1 MNETVHKIIPK
12 AEMGQEGLVTVPR
25 KITKEIKKFAN
36 QITKKPNLKILTIKP
51 DINSE
56 NGECFKNVENYIKS
70 NDGNIQYG
78 WIIWETPNVMLEAEF
93 HAVCKLPNGNL
104 LDITPTNDGEKE
116 ILFLSDNS
124 IKYNG
129 EIIDN
134 IRYAILKNNI
144 VFQFIKNSEKMIKE
158 MIKLDDKSTQ
168 NDISKIFNEIPDYQE
183 ISEQFNNLII
193 KNRGANDICICGS
206 GKKYKQCCKQ

>member
-1 MNETVHKIIPK
+1 LNEPVHKIIPK
-12 AEMGQEGLVTVPR
+12 AEKGQEGLVTVPR

-36 QITKKPNLKILTIKP
+36 QITKKSDLKILTIQL

-56 NGECFKNVENYIKS
+56 NGECFKNVENYIQK

-93 HAVCKLPNGNL
+93 HAVCRLPNGDL

-116 ILFLSDNS
+116 ILFLPDNVM
-124 IKYNG
+124 KYNG
-129 EIIDN
+129 EKIDN
-134 IRYAILKNNI
+134 IRYPILKNNI
-144 VFQFIKNSEKMIKE
+144 VLQYIKNSEKMNKE
-158 MIKLDDKSTQ
+158 IAKLGNKFTR
-168 NDISKIFNEIPDYQE
+168 NDLLNIFNEIPNYEE
-183 ISEQFNNLII
+183 INKQFIDLII

-206 GKKYKQCCKQ
+206 GKKYKQCCK

>member
-1 MNETVHKIIPK
+1 MNEPVHKIIPK
-12 AEMGQEGLVTVPR
+12 AEKGQEGLVTVPR

-36 QITKKPNLKILTIKP
+36 QITKKSDLKILTIQL

-56 NGECFKNVENYIKS
+56 NGECFKNVENYIQK

-93 HAVCKLPNGNL
+93 HAVCRLPNGDL

-116 ILFLSDNS
+116 ILFLPDNVM
-124 IKYNG
+124 KYNG
-129 EIIDN
+129 EKIDN
-134 IRYAILKNNI
+134 IRYPILKNNI
-144 VFQFIKNSEKMIKE
+144 VLQYIKNSEKMNKE
-158 MIKLDDKSTQ
+158 IAKLGNKFTR
-168 NDISKIFNEIPDYQE
+168 NDLLNIFNEIPNYEE
-183 ISEQFNNLII
+183 INKQFIDLII

-206 GKKYKQCCKQ
+206 GKKYKQCCK

>member
-1 MNETVHKIIPK
+1 MNESVHKIIPK
-12 AEMGQEGLVTVPR
+12 AEKGQEGLVSVPR

-36 QITKKPNLKILTIKP
+36 QITKKSDLKILTIQL

-56 NGECFKNVENYIKS
+56 NGECFKNIENYIQK

-93 HAVCKLPNGNL
+93 HAVCRLPNGDL

-116 ILFLSDNS
+116 ILFLPDNVM
-124 IKYNG
+124 KYNG
-129 EIIDN
+129 EKIDN
-134 IRYAILKNNI
+134 IRYPILKNNI
-144 VFQFIKNSEKMIKE
+144 VLQYIKNSEKMNKE
-158 MIKLDDKSTQ
+158 IAKLSNKFTR
-168 NDISKIFNEIPDYQE
+168 NDLLNIFNEIPNYEE
-183 ISEQFNNLII
+183 INKQFIDLII

-206 GKKYKQCCKQ
+206 GKKYKQCCK